1 MGHPGS
7 PSAKRREPEGPQASS
22 GLSQGLSRRQRLTR
36 TSQFAEAYSQGKK
49 WFGSYM
55 VLWLRE
61 GEDASLRLGVVA
73 SRKVGNAVKRARAKR
88 LLREAY
94 RRNRYQFDGD
104 QDVVLVAR
112 RAILTA
118 KWDDIVNELMDLARR
133 AGLLEGE
140 GEQP

>member
-7 PSAKRREPEGPQASS
+7 PSAQPREPQGRQASS
-22 GLSQGLSRRQRLTR
+22 GRSQGLSRRQRLTR

-73 SRKVGNAVKRARAKR
+73 SRKVGNAVRRAKAKR

-94 RRNRYQFDGD
+94 RRNRHRFCGN

-112 RAILTA
+112 RSIITA
-118 KWDDIVNELMDLARR
+118 KWDDIVKELIDLARK
-133 AGLLEGE
+133 AGLIKESSE
-140 GEQP
+140 